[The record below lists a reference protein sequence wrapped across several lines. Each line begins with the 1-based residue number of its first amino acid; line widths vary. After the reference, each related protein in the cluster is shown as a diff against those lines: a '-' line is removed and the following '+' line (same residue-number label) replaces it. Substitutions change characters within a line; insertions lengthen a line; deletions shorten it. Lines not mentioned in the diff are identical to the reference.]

1 MADAPEIIDPAVD
14 GEPTEGV
21 WRRRGHLLV
30 RVGPSPPPDPA
41 PTPKRKTKTKTGA
54 GKG

>member
-1 MADAPEIIDPAVD
+1 MADEPQTIDPAVD

-30 RVGPSPPPDPA
+30 RVD
-41 PTPKRKTKTKTGA
+41 TPKPKRKTKTGA